1 MSVFSSES
9 HEFSVSASDVTV
21 SLDEGTLL
29 YRIAAPGRTWEQ
41 SPCQGPVILLRDGAS
56 LSFRDAASIRH
67 QLYESGA
74 GTGILSSYADFSL
87 SGKKLPFSFETYVW
101 IEYATGCVRFELIP
115 GQEGLDFSSLRWPAP
130 FVFDTPGNS
139 AVSVMPVLQ
148 GLLIPNL
155 WENPVSSLPF
165 D

>member
-1 MSVFSSES
+1 MSHFPSDS
-9 HEFSVSASDVTV
+9 HNFSVSASGITI
-21 SLDEGTLL
+21 SLNRDTLL

-41 SPCQGPVILLRDGAS
+41 TPSSGCVILLADGSAA
-56 LSFRDAASIRH
+56 SFRDAASIRH

-74 GTGILSSYADFSL
+74 GTGILSSYADFSV

-130 FVFDTPGNS
+130 FVFDTPENS

-155 WENPVSSLPF
+155 WENPVS
-165 D
+165 